1 MNIEMPVEI
10 IAEVGMVVP
19 TTEAV
24 SKAKTLPEK
33 FKKMV
38 IFEFWMIN
46 KMIESNTVIGMD
58 GLVERS
64 NLSIE
69 EQIAF
74 YTEFEEGYKE
84 ETKNYKTML
93 KDIKKPKKEK
103 REEKPKR
110 TVKVVY
116 PGENTTEAVEVF
128 PQSGNLNSTR
138 VAGMVE
144 PENIVDQL
152 TQSALKVDEKKE
164 KVVVSVSKTEKP
176 NLAMPNL
183 VKEKVVKE
191 KVFCQYLG
199 RRHII

>member
-1 MNIEMPVEI
+1 MSSTMNIEMPVEI
-10 IAEVGMVVP
+10 VAEVGVVVP

-24 SKAKTLPEK
+24 TKAKTLLVLAEPKQVVSLKLPEK

-46 KMIESNTVIGMD
+46 KMVESNTVIGMD

-74 YTEFEEGYKE
+74 YTEFEEDYKE

-103 REEKPKR
+103 REVKP
-110 TVKVVY
+110 
-116 PGENTTEAVEVF
+116 N
-128 PQSGNLNSTR
+128 Q
-138 VAGMVE
+138 
-144 PENIVDQL
+144 
-152 TQSALKVDEKKE
+152 
-164 KVVVSVSKTEKP
+164 VVS
-176 NLAMPNL
+176 
-183 VKEKVVKE
+183 
-191 KVFCQYLG
+191 
-199 RRHII
+199 